1 MSESLLTQDAEGV
14 RTLTFHRPEK
24 KNAFTHAMYE
34 AATTALLQ
42 TGMDDS
48 VRVVMLTGAGGTF
61 TAGNDIGDFLENP
74 PAGEDSAVFRFLRA
88 LVNYDKPVVAAV
100 DGAAVGIGTTM
111 LLHCDYVVATER
123 ARFVMPFINLGVC
136 PEGASSL
143 LVPRNAGMAL
153 ASELLMF
160 GEPFDAA
167 TAQRAGF
174 VSRVVP
180 DAQLLEVATERARAL
195 AAKPREALKVTK
207 RLLREPIRAEVNSV
221 LRREG
226 IEFIKRLNSDEARE
240 AFMAFMNRPRSK

>member
-1 MSESLLTQDAEGV
+1 MSETLLTQDAEGV
-14 RTLTFHRPEK
+14 RTLTFNRPEK

-34 AATTALLQ
+34 AAVAALERVS
-42 TGMDDS
+42 MDPA
-48 VRVVMLTGAGGTF
+48 VRVVVLTGAGGTF
-61 TAGNDIGDFLENP
+61 TAGNDIGDFLEQP

-88 LVNYDKPVVAAV
+88 LVNFEKPVVAAV

-111 LLHCDYVVATER
+111 LLHCDHVVATER

-143 LVPRNAGMAL
+143 LLPRNAGMAL

-160 GEPFDAA
+160 GDPFDAA

-174 VSRVVP
+174 VNRVVP
-180 DAQLLEVATERARAL
+180 EAQLQEVAAERARTL
-195 AAKPREALKVTK
+195 AAKPVEALKVTK
-207 RLLREPIRAEVNSV
+207 RLLREPLRAEVNAV

-226 IEFIKRLNSDEARE
+226 AEFLKRLHSDEARE
-240 AFMAFMNRPRSK
+240 AFLSFMNRKNK

>member
-1 MSESLLTQDAEGV
+1 MSETLLTHDTEGV
-14 RTLTFHRPEK
+14 RTLTFNRPEK

-34 AATTALLQ
+34 AATDALLK
-42 TGMDDS
+42 TGLDPA
-48 VRVVMLTGAGGTF
+48 VRVVLLTGAGGTF
-61 TAGNDIGDFLENP
+61 TAGNDIGDFLERP

-111 LLHCDYVVATER
+111 LLHCDYVVASER

-143 LVPRNAGMAL
+143 LLPRNAGLAL

-160 GEPFDAA
+160 GDPFDAA

-180 DAQLLEVATERARAL
+180 DAQLQEVAKERARAL
-195 AAKPREALKVTK
+195 ASKPAEALKVTK
-207 RLLREPIRAEVNSV
+207 RLLREPLRAEINAT
-221 LRREG
+221 LQREG
-226 IEFIKRLNSDEARE
+226 VEFLQRLTSDEARE
-240 AFMAFMNRPRSK
+240 AFLAFMNRKSK

>member
-1 MSESLLTQDAEGV
+1 MSENLLIQNEEGV
-14 RTLTFHRPEK
+14 RTLTFNRPQK

-34 AATTALLQ
+34 AATEALLQ
-42 TGMDDS
+42 AGMDPS
-48 VRVVMLTGAGGTF
+48 VRVVVLTGAGGTF

-74 PAGEDSAVFRFLRA
+74 PAGEDSAVFRFLRT
-88 LVNYDKPVVAAV
+88 LVNHDKPVVAAV
-100 DGAAVGIGTTM
+100 DGSAVGIGTTM

-143 LVPRNAGMAL
+143 LLPRNAGMAL

-160 GEPFDAA
+160 GDPFDAA
-167 TAQRAGF
+167 TALRAGF

-180 DAQLLEVATERARAL
+180 EAQLQEVTTERARAL
-195 AAKPREALKVTK
+195 ASKPLEALKVTK
-207 RLLREPIRAEVNSV
+207 RLLREPLRAEVNHV

-226 IEFIKRLNSDEARE
+226 AEFLKRLNSDEARE
-240 AFMAFMNRPRSK
+240 ALIAFMNRKK

>member
-14 RTLTFHRPEK
+14 RTLTFNRPEK

-34 AATTALLQ
+34 AATASLLQ
-42 TGMDDS
+42 AGLDDS
-48 VRVVMLTGAGGTF
+48 VRVVLLTGAGNTF
-61 TAGNDIGDFLENP
+61 TAGNDIGDFLDKP
-74 PAGEDSAVFRFLRA
+74 PSGEDSAVFRFLRA
-88 LVNYDKPVVAAV
+88 LVNHDKPIVAAV

-111 LLHCDYVVATER
+111 LLHCDYVVSAER

-174 VSRVVP
+174 VNRVVP
-180 DAQLLEVATERARAL
+180 DAQLMEVATERARAL
-195 AAKPREALKVTK
+195 AAKPVQAMRVTK
-207 RLLREPIRAEVNSV
+207 RLLRQPVRAEVNSV
-221 LRREG
+221 IAREG
-226 IEFIKRLNSDEARE
+226 VEFLKRLDSDEARE
-240 AFMAFMNRPRSK
+240 ALLAFMSRRSK

>member
-1 MSESLLTQDAEGV
+1 MSETLLIQDAEAV
-14 RTLTFHRPEK
+14 RTLTFNRPAK

-34 AATTALLQ
+34 AATEALLQ
-42 TGMDDS
+42 AGLDPA
-48 VRVVMLTGAGGTF
+48 VRAVLLTGAGGTF
-61 TAGNDIGDFLENP
+61 TAGNDIGDFLERP
-74 PAGEDSAVFRFLRA
+74 PAGEGSAVFRFLRA

-111 LLHCDYVVATER
+111 LLHCDYVVASER

-143 LVPRNAGMAL
+143 LVPRNAGFAL

-160 GEPFDAA
+160 GDPFDAA

-180 DAQLLEVATERARAL
+180 DAQLQEVATERARAL
-195 AAKPREALKVTK
+195 ASKPAEALRVTK
-207 RLLREPIRAEVNSV
+207 RLLREPLRAEINAT
-221 LRREG
+221 LQREG
-226 IEFIKRLNSDEARE
+226 VEFLKRLSSDEARE
-240 AFMAFMNRPRSK
+240 ALMAFMSRKSK

>member
-1 MSESLLTQDAEGV
+1 MSETLLMQDAEGV
-14 RTLTFHRPEK
+14 RTLTFNRPEK

-34 AATTALLQ
+34 AAIEGLYSASL
-42 TGMDDS
+42 DPA

-61 TAGNDIGDFLENP
+61 TAGNDIGDFLERP
-74 PAGEDSAVFRFLRA
+74 PAGEDSSVFRFLRM

-100 DGAAVGIGTTM
+100 DGPAVGIGTTM
-111 LLHCDYVVATER
+111 LLHCDYVVASER

-143 LVPRNAGMAL
+143 LLPRNAGMAL

-160 GEPFDAA
+160 GDPFDAA
-167 TAQRAGF
+167 TAQRAGL

-180 DAQLLEVATERARAL
+180 DAQLQEVATERAHTL
-195 AAKPREALKVTK
+195 AAKPLEALKITK
-207 RLLREPIRAEVNSV
+207 RLLREPIRAEVNAT

-226 IEFIKRLNSDEARE
+226 AEFLKRLNSDEARE
-240 AFMAFMNRPRSK
+240 AFMAFMSRKSK

>member
-34 AATTALLQ
+34 AATAALLKA
-42 TGMDDS
+42 GMDDA
-48 VRVVMLTGAGGTF
+48 VRVVLLTGAGGTF
-61 TAGNDIGDFLENP
+61 TAGNDIGDFLDKP
-74 PAGEDSAVFRFLRA
+74 PAGEDSAVFQFLRA
-88 LVNYDKPVVAAV
+88 LVNQDKPVVAAV

-143 LVPRNAGMAL
+143 LLPRNAGMAL

-160 GEPFDAA
+160 GEPFDAP
-167 TAQRAGF
+167 TAHRAGF

-180 DAQLLEVATERARAL
+180 DAKLMEVATERAQAL
-195 AAKPREALKVTK
+195 AQKPLEALKVTK

-226 IEFIKRLNSDEARE
+226 AEFLKRLNSDEARE
-240 AFMAFMNRPRSK
+240 ALLAFMNRPRSK

>member
-1 MSESLLTQDAEGV
+1 MSETLLTQDAEGV
-14 RTLTFHRPEK
+14 RTLTFNRPEK

-34 AATTALLQ
+34 AAVAGLDRAA
-42 TGMDDS
+42 MDPA
-48 VRVVMLTGAGGTF
+48 VRVVVLTGAGGTF
-61 TAGNDIGDFLENP
+61 TAGNDIGDFLEQP
-74 PAGEDSAVFRFLRA
+74 PTGEDSPVFRFLRA
-88 LVNYDKPVVAAV
+88 LVNYEKPLVAAV

-143 LVPRNAGMAL
+143 LLPRNAGMVL

-160 GEPFDAA
+160 GDPFDAA

-174 VSRVVP
+174 VNRVVP
-180 DAQLLEVATERARAL
+180 EAQLHEVVTERARAL
-195 AAKPREALKVTK
+195 AAKPVEALKVTK
-207 RLLREPIRAEVNSV
+207 RLLREPLRAEVNAV

-226 IEFIKRLNSDEARE
+226 AEFLTRLHSDEARE
-240 AFMAFMNRPRSK
+240 AFLAFMNRKGK

>member
-1 MSESLLTQDAEGV
+1 MSESLLTQNAEGV
-14 RTLTFHRPEK
+14 LTLTFHRPEK

-34 AATTALLQ
+34 AATQALLQ
-42 TGMDDS
+42 AGMNDA
-48 VRVVMLTGAGGTF
+48 VRVVLLTGAGNTF
-61 TAGNDIGDFLENP
+61 TAGNDIGDFLEQP
-74 PAGEDSAVFRFLRA
+74 PTGEDSSVFRFLRA
-88 LVNYDKPVVAAV
+88 LVNHDKPIVAAV
-100 DGAAVGIGTTM
+100 DGPAVGIGTTM

-174 VSRVVP
+174 VNRVVP
-180 DAQLLEVATERARAL
+180 EAQLMEVATERARAL
-195 AAKPREALKVTK
+195 AAKPVEALKVTK

-221 LRREG
+221 MRREG
-226 IEFIKRLNSDEARE
+226 AEFIKRLNSDEARE
-240 AFMAFMNRPRSK
+240 AFLAFMNRKAK

>member
-34 AATTALLQ
+34 AATAALLKA
-42 TGMDDS
+42 GMDDA
-48 VRVVMLTGAGGTF
+48 VRVVLLTGAGGSF
-61 TAGNDIGDFLENP
+61 TAGNDIGDFLEKP
-74 PAGEDSAVFRFLRA
+74 PAGEDSAVFQFLRT

-160 GEPFDAA
+160 GEPVRCAHRAA
-167 TAQRAGF
+167 RRLRQPRGAG
-174 VSRVVP
+174 
-180 DAQLLEVATERARAL
+180 
-195 AAKPREALKVTK
+195 
-207 RLLREPIRAEVNSV
+207 
-221 LRREG
+221 RR
-226 IEFIKRLNSDEARE
+226 S
-240 AFMAFMNRPRSK
+240 

>member
-1 MSESLLTQDAEGV
+1 MSETLLTQDAEGV
-14 RTLTFHRPEK
+14 RTLTFNRPEK

-34 AATTALLQ
+34 AAVAALDRA
-42 TGMDDS
+42 GMDAS

-61 TAGNDIGDFLENP
+61 TAGNDIGDFLEQP
-74 PAGEDSAVFRFLRA
+74 PAGENSPVFLFLRA
-88 LVNYDKPVVAAV
+88 LVNYEKPLVAAV

-143 LVPRNAGMAL
+143 LLPRNAGMAL

-160 GEPFDAA
+160 GDPFDAA

-174 VSRVVP
+174 VNRVVP
-180 DAQLLEVATERARAL
+180 EAQLQEVAAERARTL
-195 AAKPREALKVTK
+195 AAKPAEALKVTK
-207 RLLREPIRAEVNSV
+207 RLLREPLRAEVNAV

-226 IEFIKRLNSDEARE
+226 AEFLKRLHSDEARE
-240 AFMAFMNRPRSK
+240 AFLAFMNRKGK

>member
-1 MSESLLTQDAEGV
+1 MSETLLTQDAEGV
-14 RTLTFHRPEK
+14 RTLTFNRPEK

-34 AATTALLQ
+34 AAVEALERASLDA
-42 TGMDDS
+42 T
-48 VRVVMLTGAGGTF
+48 VRVVLLTGAGNTF
-61 TAGNDIGDFLENP
+61 TAGNDIGDFLEQP
-74 PAGEDSAVFRFLRA
+74 PAGENSAVFRFLRA
-88 LVNYDKPVVAAV
+88 LVNFEKPVVAAV

-143 LVPRNAGMAL
+143 LLPRNAGMAL

-160 GEPFDAA
+160 GDPFDAA

-174 VSRVVP
+174 VNRVVP
-180 DAQLLEVATERARAL
+180 EAQLQEVAAERARTL
-195 AAKPREALKVTK
+195 AAKPVEALKVTK
-207 RLLREPIRAEVNSV
+207 RLLRAPLRAEVNDV

-226 IEFIKRLNSDEARE
+226 AEFLKRLHSDEARE
-240 AFMAFMNRPRSK
+240 AFMAFMNRKSK

>member
-1 MSESLLTQDAEGV
+1 MSETLLTQDAEGV
-14 RTLTFHRPEK
+14 RTLTFNRPEK

-34 AATTALLQ
+34 AAIEGLYRASL
-42 TGMDDS
+42 DPA
-48 VRVVMLTGAGGTF
+48 VRVLMLTGAGGTF
-61 TAGNDIGDFLENP
+61 TAGNDIGDFLEQP
-74 PAGEDSAVFRFLRA
+74 PTGEDSAVFRFLRT
-88 LVNYDKPVVAAV
+88 LVNYEKPVVAAV

-143 LVPRNAGMAL
+143 LLPRNAGLAL

-160 GEPFDAA
+160 GDPFDAA

-174 VSRVVP
+174 INRVVP
-180 DAQLLEVATERARAL
+180 EAQLQEVASERARTL
-195 AAKPREALKVTK
+195 AAKPLEALKVTK
-207 RLLREPIRAEVNSV
+207 RLLREPLRAEVNGA

-226 IEFIKRLNSDEARE
+226 AEFLKRLHSDEARE
-240 AFMAFMNRPRSK
+240 AFMAFMSRKSK

>member
-1 MSESLLTQDAEGV
+1 MSETLLTQDAEGV
-14 RTLTFHRPEK
+14 RTLTFNRPEK

-34 AATTALLQ
+34 AAVEALDRAGL
-42 TGMDDS
+42 DS
-48 VRVVMLTGAGGTF
+48 AVRVVMLTGAGGTF
-61 TAGNDIGDFLENP
+61 TAGNDIGDFLEQP
-74 PAGEDSAVFRFLRA
+74 PAGEDSPVFRFLRA
-88 LVNYDKPVVAAV
+88 LVNYEKPVVAAV

-143 LVPRNAGMAL
+143 LLPRNAGMAL

-160 GEPFDAA
+160 GDPFDAA

-174 VSRVVP
+174 VSRVVSE
-180 DAQLLEVATERARAL
+180 AQLQEVAAERARAL
-195 AAKPREALKVTK
+195 AAKPLEALKVTK
-207 RLLREPIRAEVNSV
+207 RLLREPVRAEVNNV

-226 IEFIKRLNSDEARE
+226 AEFLKRLNSDEARE
-240 AFMAFMNRPRSK
+240 AFIAFMSRKSK